1 MPRFAKGSKEA
12 KEYMASIRKGRGKAK
27 GCDCCGKCTCV
38 SGGMMPSERTHFKP
52 IKMSEYMRDAESP
65 DSMDKT
71 QLGEFHY
78 RGRKDISAPRM
89 MPVTM
94 PRQDL
99 DTTDK
104 VLDGVK
110 GALRARLAQGTTMAR
125 ASQGALKDAKRSA
138 QLDARDISYMGMTIP
153 AEGFSM
159 YPNPP
164 SRMPLSQEPAEMSGG
179 GMECVDCKSC
189 RGMGVIAIKKHL
201 KR

>member
-1 MPRFAKGSKEA
+1 LLINERNNISVIFIMPRFAKGSKEA
-12 KEYMASIRKGRGKAK
+12 KEYMASIRKGK
-27 GCDCCGKCTCV
+27 V
-38 SGGMMPSERTHFKP
+38 SGG
-52 IKMSEYMRDAESP
+52 
-65 DSMDKT
+65 
-71 QLGEFHY
+71 
-78 RGRKDISAPRM
+78 M

-104 VLDGVK
+104 VLDGVRE
-110 GALRARLAQGTTMAR
+110 ALRARLAQGTTMAR

-138 QLDARDISYMGMTIP
+138 QLDARDISYMGMTTP

-189 RGMGVIAIKKHL
+189 RGMGVIAIKKYL

>member
-12 KEYMASIRKGRGKAK
+12 KEYMASIRKGK
-27 GCDCCGKCTCV
+27 V

-78 RGRKDISAPRM
+78 RGRKDVSAPRM

-104 VLDGVK
+104 VLDGVRE
-110 GALRARLAQGTTMAR
+110 ALRARLAQGTTMAR
-125 ASQGALKDAKRSA
+125 ASQGALKDAKLSA
-138 QLDARDISYMGMTIP
+138 QLGAIDIRDYGMTTP

>member
-1 MPRFAKGSKEA
+1 LLINERNNIYAIFIMPRFAKGSKEA
-12 KEYMASIRKGRGKAK
+12 KEYMASIRKGK
-27 GCDCCGKCTCV
+27 V

-78 RGRKDISAPRM
+78 RGRKDVSAPRM

-99 DTTDK
+99 DTTDR
-104 VLDGVK
+104 VLDGVSE
-110 GALRARLAQGTTMAR
+110 ALRARLAQGTTMAR

-138 QLDARDISYMGMTIP
+138 QLGAIDIRDYGMTIP

>member
-1 MPRFAKGSKEA
+1 LLINERNNIYAIFIMPRFAKGSKEA
-12 KEYMASIRKGRGKAK
+12 KEYMASIRKGK
-27 GCDCCGKCTCV
+27 V
-38 SGGMMPSERTHFKP
+38 SGG
-52 IKMSEYMRDAESP
+52 
-65 DSMDKT
+65 
-71 QLGEFHY
+71 
-78 RGRKDISAPRM
+78 M

-104 VLDGVK
+104 VLDGVRE
-110 GALRARLAQGTTMAR
+110 ALRARLAQATPMGR
-125 ASQGALKDAKRSA
+125 ATQGSLMNSKQASKLDAKN
-138 QLDARDISYMGMTIP
+138 ISYMGMTTP

-164 SRMPLSQEPAEMSGG
+164 SRMPISQEPAEMSGG

-189 RGMGVIAIKKHL
+189 RGMGVIAIKKYL

>member
-12 KEYMASIRKGRGKAK
+12 KEYMASIRKGKGKSK

-38 SGGMMPSERTHFKP
+38 SGG
-52 IKMSEYMRDAESP
+52 
-65 DSMDKT
+65 
-71 QLGEFHY
+71 
-78 RGRKDISAPRM
+78 M

-104 VLDGVK
+104 VLDGVRE
-110 GALRARLAQGTTMAR
+110 ALRARLAQATPMGR
-125 ASQGALKDAKRSA
+125 ATQGSLMNSKQASKLDAKN
-138 QLDARDISYMGMTIP
+138 ISYMGMTTP

-164 SRMPLSQEPAEMSGG
+164 SRMPIAQEPAEMSGG

-189 RGMGVIAIKKHL
+189 RGMGVIAIKKYL

>member
-12 KEYMASIRKGRGKAK
+12 KEYMASIRKGRGKTK
-27 GCDCCGKCTCV
+27 SCDCCGKCTCV
-38 SGGMMPSERTHFKP
+38 CGGAIPSENSAFSKP
-52 IKMSEYMRDAESP
+52 KSRKPTRAE
-65 DSMDKT
+65 M
-71 QLGEFHY
+71 LGVSFQHT
-78 RGRKDISAPRM
+78 GRSAPPAPRM
-89 MPVTM
+89 MPVAM

-99 DTTDK
+99 DTTDR
-104 VLDGVK
+104 VLDGVRE
-110 GALRARLAQGTTMAR
+110 ALRARLAQGTPLAR
-125 ASQGALKDAKRSA
+125 ATQGALKDAKRSA
-138 QLDARDISYMGMTIP
+138 QLGAIDIRDYGMTTP

-179 GMECVDCKSC
+179 GMCGGIADCQAC

>member
-12 KEYMASIRKGRGKAK
+12 KEYMASIRKGK
-27 GCDCCGKCTCV
+27 V

-65 DSMDKT
+65 DSMEKT
-71 QLGEFHY
+71 QFGEFQY
-78 RGRKDISAPRM
+78 TGRRAPSAPRM

-104 VLDGVK
+104 VLDGVRE
-110 GALRARLAQGTTMAR
+110 ALRARLAQATPMGR
-125 ASQGALKDAKRSA
+125 ATQGSLMNSKQASKLDAKN
-138 QLDARDISYMGMTIP
+138 ISYMGMTTP

-189 RGMGVIAIKKHL
+189 RGMGVIAIKKYL